1 MKLWLWGFLRL
12 RFGGG
17 GFRFVYFAMPSGTW
31 QQNGF
36 GGVHN
41 TAKEPPSFFK
51 KKKIPKA
58 QHLKLARSPL
68 RGGRFKQAHG
78 SDFWSFG
85 FGVLRCLRVYYGSR
99 AKA

>member
-1 MKLWLWGFLRL
+1 MVAGLGLSILRCLRVHGSRTGLEEFTTLRKSLLPFL
-12 RFGGG
+12 
-17 GFRFVYFAMPSGTW
+17 
-31 QQNGF
+31 
-36 GGVHN
+36 
-41 TAKEPPSFFK
+41 K